1 MKYGL
6 QLYSIRDITQ
16 NDLASAIKKTAE
28 LGYNCVEFA
37 GFFGHTADEINSML
51 ADSGLEISGTHSSFD
66 DLVNNY
72 EETVAYHKAIG
83 NRHYIIPG
91 YDISDQSKL
100 DYFIDNINILYEK
113 LKADGIELSYHNHAS
128 EFIPNKDG
136 SVPFEQLFYRT
147 GITFEIDTYWAFVG
161 MKEPLLLL
169 DRVKDRVTFIHIK
182 DGTPDGHGFPLGM
195 GSAPVADV
203 YDYAVKNNIPMVVE
217 SETCIPDGITEAKI
231 CIDYLKSL
239 ESSKR

>member
-37 GFFGHTADEINSML
+37 GFFGHTANEINSML
-51 ADSGLEISGTHSSFD
+51 ENSGLEISGTHSSFD

-91 YDISDQSKL
+91 YDISGFYQRLRIRSAS
-100 DYFIDNINILYEK
+100 ILFHPPQWTYRFQ
-113 LKADGIELSYHNHAS
+113 GIWSS
-128 EFIPNKDG
+128 
-136 SVPFEQLFYRT
+136 
-147 GITFEIDTYWAFVG
+147 
-161 MKEPLLLL
+161 
-169 DRVKDRVTFIHIK
+169 DR
-182 DGTPDGHGFPLGM
+182 
-195 GSAPVADV
+195 
-203 YDYAVKNNIPMVVE
+203 
-217 SETCIPDGITEAKI
+217 
-231 CIDYLKSL
+231 
-239 ESSKR
+239 